1 MEPQILVQTI
11 TIVVAVAGSALATV
25 GLLLKQMN
33 HLETKLE
40 TKIAGLDTK
49 FTDKID
55 ALDTKVTDKIDALD
69 TKVTDKIDALDTK
82 VTVLDTKVTALD
94 TKITVLEG
102 KIDTMG
108 GDVADTRERLAR
120 VEGHLMAPQGFALRT
135 PKPPATVDP
144 PADDLGPDH
153 RQAG

>member
-1 MEPQILVQTI
+1 MT
-11 TIVVAVAGSALATV
+11 
-25 GLLLKQMN
+25 
-33 HLETKLE
+33 
-40 TKIAGLDTK
+40 
-49 FTDKID
+49 
-55 ALDTKVTDKIDALD
+55 ALDTKV
-69 TKVTDKIDALDTK
+69 
-82 VTVLDTKVTALD
+82 
-94 TKITVLEG
+94 TVLEG